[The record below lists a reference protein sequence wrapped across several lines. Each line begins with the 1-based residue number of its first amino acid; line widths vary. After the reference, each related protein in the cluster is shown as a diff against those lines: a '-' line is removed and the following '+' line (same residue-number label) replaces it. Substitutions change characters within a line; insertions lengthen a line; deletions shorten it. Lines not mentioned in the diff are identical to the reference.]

1 VEAFQRIKGATYVAT
16 QINMKVAGH
25 VLKNNIIGRTLL
37 PVKFQA
43 NDGNSIVMLLEF
55 LIAHVLNGHKA
66 IMGADFLLNESLL
79 AAITPNSI
87 ILTKQYKSACIH
99 LADAAEGYHKA
110 DKLCAYRGQHQ
121 TAGAFIETDQDVLD
135 HAIH

>member
-1 VEAFQRIKGATYVAT
+1 MAGHSDLKLINIDISPVTIPVLVDTGASHCLISVEAFQRIKGATYEAT
-16 QINMKVAGH
+16 QLNMKVAGH

-43 NDGNSIVMLLEF
+43 DNGNSIVILLEF
-55 LIAHVLNGHKA
+55 LIAHILNGYKA

-87 ILTKQYKSACIH
+87 ILTKQYKSACIP
-99 LADAAEGYHKA
+99 LM
-110 DKLCAYRGQHQ
+110 QP
-121 TAGAFIETDQDVLD
+121 
-135 HAIH
+135 